1 MNLILILRQKFS
13 HVHKVFYTLA
23 IYGEAYIAT
32 IRFVCNF
39 LRIAPNYF
47 LCVMHLPEHET
58 NSSEKLCLSV
68 GVCLSACVCLSGF
81 PTHSHSV
88 NPHPNM
94 FLIVVAT
101 TNLVK
106 RIIRS
111 FHSGFFRKIFTSL
124 IFYIFRLKKGMLFI
138 SDLSSTGLSL

>member
-1 MNLILILRQKFS
+1 MFTRYFIRSPFMVKLILLQSGLSVIFS
-13 HVHKVFYTLA
+13 ELHQ
-23 IYGEAYIAT
+23 T
-32 IRFVCNF
+32 IFCVLCTFLNTKQIVARNFV
-39 LRIAPNYF
+39 
-47 LCVMHLPEHET
+47 
-58 NSSEKLCLSV
+58 CLSV
-68 GVCLSACVCLSGF
+68 YVCLRVSVCLSGF